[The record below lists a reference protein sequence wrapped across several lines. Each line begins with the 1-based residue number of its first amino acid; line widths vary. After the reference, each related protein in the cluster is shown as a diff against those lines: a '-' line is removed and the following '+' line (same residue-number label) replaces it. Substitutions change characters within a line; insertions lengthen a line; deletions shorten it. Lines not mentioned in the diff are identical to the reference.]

1 MRIALLTQT
10 YPPMVSGAALVVQRL
25 ALGLTARGHEVL
37 VVAASERGP
46 AYVEQSGPLRQA
58 RLPALPNPLR
68 ARQRFT
74 LWPRGPV
81 RRALRD
87 FRPEVLHLHDPT
99 TLGLLGLRA
108 GHKLGLPVALTLH
121 QLPWFVLAYL
131 PKLPPLVE
139 PTEAWLWRYYRWW
152 IEHTHAVIAPSATI
166 ARIVEAETTY
176 RPLTITNG
184 VDGQRFNPQ
193 PAVPGEREALL
204 AKYGLRPDL
213 PIILYAGRIDADKQ
227 VHLVAQAAAR
237 ALRAA
242 PGQLLAV
249 GDGKERPA
257 VRKLCAALGI
267 EDVSVFPGFVSLTG
281 DLPGLYRLA
290 TVFATASEVEIQSS
304 VVLEAAASALPVVA
318 MRASSMPEFVED
330 GVTGFLTPPGDSEA
344 MGDCLATLLRD
355 PKRARAMGQA
365 ALRLAAQHTS
375 EVSVAAHEALYQALV
390 NDEEPVGQAGGAE
403 AV

>member
-25 ALGLTARGHEVL
+25 AEGLTARGHAVL

-46 AYVEQSGPLRQA
+46 AYVERSGQLMQA

-74 LWPRGPV
+74 LWPRGRL
-81 RRALRD
+81 RRYLRD
-87 FRPEVLHLHDPT
+87 FNPQVLHLHDPT

-108 GHKLGLPVALTLH
+108 GRKFGLPVALTLH

-139 PTEAWLWRYYRWW
+139 PTEAWLWQYYGWW
-152 IEHTHAVIAPSATI
+152 LEQVQAAIAPSATI
-166 ARIVEAETTY
+166 AGIVEAHTGH
-176 RPLTITNG
+176 RPVTITNG

-193 PAVPGEREALL
+193 PAVPGERETLL
-204 AKYGLRPDL
+204 AKYGLDPAL

-227 VHLVAQAAAR
+227 VHLVARAAAR
-237 ALRAA
+237 ALRAT
-242 PGQLLAV
+242 PGQLLFV

-257 VRKLCAALGI
+257 VQRLCASLGLAA
-267 EDVSVFPGFVSLTG
+267 VTRFTGFVSLTG

-290 TVFATASEVEIQSS
+290 TVFCTASEVEIQSS
-304 VVLEAAASALPVVA
+304 VVLEAAASALPVVTV
-318 MRASSMPEFVED
+318 RASSMPEFIED
-330 GVTGFLTPPGDSEA
+330 GVTGCLVPPGDVAA
-344 MGDCLATLLRD
+344 MADALSGLLRD
-355 PKRARAMGQA
+355 PARARAMGQA
-365 ALRLAAQHTS
+365 ALHLAQAHTS
-375 EVSVAAHEALYQALV
+375 EVSVQAHEALYERLV
-390 NDEEPVGQAGGAE
+390 LGERPVPT
-403 AV
+403 V

>member
-1 MRIALLTQT
+1 VRIALLTQT

-46 AYVEQSGPLRQA
+46 AYSERSGQLVQA
-58 RLPALPNPLR
+58 RLPAIPNPLR
-68 ARQRFT
+68 ARQRFS

-87 FRPEVLHLHDPT
+87 FRPDVLHLHDPT

-108 GHKLGLPVALTLH
+108 GRKLGLPVVLTLH

-131 PKLPPLVE
+131 PKLPSLSE
-139 PTEAWLWRYYRWW
+139 PTEAWLWRYYSWW
-152 IEHTHAVIAPSATI
+152 LEQVQACVAPSATI
-166 ARIVEAETTY
+166 AGIVQAQTGH
-176 RPLTITNG
+176 RPLNITNG

-193 PAVPGEREALL
+193 PAVPGERAALL
-204 AKYGLRPDL
+204 AKYGLKPDL

-237 ALRAA
+237 ALRGT
-242 PGQLLAV
+242 PGQLLVV

-257 VRKLCAALGI
+257 VQKLCASLGI
-267 EDVSVFPGFVSLTG
+267 GPVSCFTGFVSLSG

-290 TVFATASEVEIQSS
+290 TVFVTASEVEIQSS
-304 VVLEAAASALPVVA
+304 VVLEAAASGLPVVA
-318 MRASSMPEFVED
+318 VRASSMPEFVED
-330 GVTGFLTPPGDSEA
+330 GVTGCLVEPGAVETMADR
-344 MGDCLATLLRD
+344 LRHLLRD
-355 PKRARAMGQA
+355 PAQAQAMGQA
-365 ALRLAAQHTS
+365 ALRLAARHTS
-375 EVSVAAHEALYQALV
+375 EVSVRAHEALYASLVKGEAPVEEKAL
-390 NDEEPVGQAGGAE
+390 
-403 AV
+403 